1 MGTKT
6 KKRKQ
11 KFKKTK
17 PSRKQKK
24 EKIQHH
30 HFLLRLETKSCP
42 LESEKEK
49 AKELIMRITHDIH
62 MKLLGEPRV
71 FYVKGPK
78 YKEGMTAIAPIQT
91 SHIAFHFWINPDR
104 KILHH
109 KESKCLLE
117 FDLYTCGSL
126 TLENIRKILH
136 HFTVYGPTHA
146 NISLLNRNYS
156 LTLERQLLWDKT
168 NKPWT
173 SWVDSIPNM

>member
-6 KKRKQ
+6 RKQ
-11 KFKKTK
+11 KLKSSK
-17 PSRKQKK
+17 PSKKNKQNKT
-24 EKIQHH
+24 IQHH
-30 HFLLRLETKSCP
+30 HFLLRLETKYCP
-42 LESEKEK
+42 VENEKEK
-49 AKELIMRITHDIH
+49 AKKLIMHITQDIH

-71 FYVKGPK
+71 FYVKGPH
-78 YKEGMTAIAPIQT
+78 YKEGLTAIAPIQT
-91 SHIAFHFWINPDR
+91 SHIAFHFWRNPDQ

-126 TLENIRKILH
+126 TLENISKILH
-136 HFTVYGPTHA
+136 HLTHFGPTHA

-168 NKPWT
+168 TKPWT